1 MSGETIRSPLSE
13 VPGMI
18 PVKQN
23 SPDDKRV
30 FSRKKRKKKKKERKN
45 SSASKGGVE
54 DLMDH
59 TLENLLEDD
68 GPLVLAEDSRETEE
82 PPQLD
87 LLL

>member
-30 FSRKKRKKKKKERKN
+30 FSRKKRKKKKQKKN
-45 SSASKGGVE
+45 SPMPKGSVE

-68 GPLVLAEDSRETEE
+68 KPLVLAEDSREDEE